1 MNDVRTTRSALFVPG
16 DRPDRFAKAAATG
29 ALVLLDLE
37 DAVAPSSRARARQDV
52 RRWLEDGGR
61 AVVRVQA
68 ASSPE
73 HGADVAAI
81 AGAAGLIGVMLARA
95 ERAEDVRG
103 LHDATGVPVV
113 ALVETAAG
121 IAAAGPLAS
130 CAARLALGDQDLA
143 LDFGVCPRSALVQV
157 LAAQIVLASR
167 LAGLPRPLDGVT
179 PEIDDVERL
188 RADATTGRDGGFG
201 GKLCIHPRQV
211 ETVEQTYRPTEQEIR
226 WARGVVAATTEGC
239 GVTTADG
246 AMVDRP
252 LLERARAVLRDA

>member
-1 MNDVRTTRSALFVPG
+1 MSGLDTARSALFVPG

-37 DAVAPSSRARARQDV
+37 DAVAPAARHQARGEV
-52 RRWLEDGGR
+52 RRWLDEGGR

-73 HGADVAAI
+73 HAADVTAV
-81 AGAAGLIGVMLARA
+81 AGAPGLLAVMLSRA
-95 ERAEDVRG
+95 ERAEDVRA
-103 LHDATGVPVV
+103 LRSAADAPVV

-121 IAAAGPLAS
+121 IAAARELARCS
-130 CAARLALGDQDLA
+130 ARLALGDQDLA
-143 LDFGVCPRSALVQV
+143 LDFGVSPRSPFVRV
-157 LAAQIVLASR
+157 MAAEIVLASR

-179 PEIDDVERL
+179 PEIDDPQRL
-188 RADATTGRDGGFG
+188 SADATAGREGGFG

-211 ETVEQTYRPTEQEIR
+211 EAVEQAYRPTEQEIR
-226 WARGVVAATTEGC
+226 WARGIVAATTEGS

-246 AMVDRP
+246 AMIDRP